1 MKDTSKRERHV
12 SIRFPVEVLEVIRQ
26 LAKQHERSLNGEV
39 IWALR
44 EYAETHKGK
53 QTS

>member
-1 MKDTSKRERHV
+1 MADTPTRDDRHV
-12 SIRFPVEVLEVIRQ
+12 SIRFPVAVLTALRK

-44 EYAETHKGK
+44 EYIARHKE
-53 QTS
+53 QS

>member
-1 MKDTSKRERHV
+1 MTDTPTKDERHV
-12 SIRFPVEVLEVIRQ
+12 SIRFPVAVLTAIRQ

-44 EYAETHKGK
+44 EYIERHKEH
-53 QTS
+53 S